1 MADPEVA
8 RRSMAVRL
16 YAGLHHLLLAA
27 TIASVTLLLQ
37 QFSWFTPLDLATR
50 GLASYVQAA
59 LDERERGNLGTK
71 GMAPIWD
78 PDAAGDRPLVV
89 IVNNL
94 PAQAADARMHPMAFA
109 AELVRA
115 AAQQKPRVLA
125 VGLDL
130 DPFLDDPLL
139 NRPECNYPIV
149 PLRDK
154 PVAPASLA
162 PCDLP
167 GVNPE
172 SSRRYVAS
180 ALEGR
185 ASLRTV
191 LETVS
196 QDTSLVLTA
205 PPLPLTVRAF
215 DDVVRMEDPVA
226 DRILLR
232 RVAWTASVCEMSD
245 VHVALRL
252 PERGDALTFARNEPS
267 LGNIVWQVS
276 RLSRAEGSVRQ
287 AVFATPVVDACD
299 ALRGGASGVQQ
310 VGGRPDVRL

>member
-149 PLRDK
+149 PVRDK
-154 PVAPASLA
+154 LVAVSYTHLT
-162 PCDLP
+162 LP
-167 GVNPE
+167 TNREV
-172 SSRRYVAS
+172 
-180 ALEGR
+180 
-185 ASLRTV
+185 
-191 LETVS
+191 
-196 QDTSLVLTA
+196 
-205 PPLPLTVRAF
+205 
-215 DDVVRMEDPVA
+215 
-226 DRILLR
+226 
-232 RVAWTASVCEMSD
+232 
-245 VHVALRL
+245 
-252 PERGDALTFARNEPS
+252 
-267 LGNIVWQVS
+267 
-276 RLSRAEGSVRQ
+276 
-287 AVFATPVVDACD
+287 
-299 ALRGGASGVQQ
+299 
-310 VGGRPDVRL
+310 